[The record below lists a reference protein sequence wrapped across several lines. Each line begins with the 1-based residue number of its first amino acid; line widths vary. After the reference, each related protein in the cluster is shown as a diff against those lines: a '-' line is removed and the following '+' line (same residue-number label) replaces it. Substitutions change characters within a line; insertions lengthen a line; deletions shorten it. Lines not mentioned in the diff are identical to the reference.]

1 MGQGREIKKKKKKE
15 IAIKLHEVHIS
26 RLCDWRL
33 ILVCPV
39 WKLCPEHT
47 FWWNDFLTLLVDLEE
62 LTANRL
68 ENSPKR
74 LRRNLANRSFLSLYC
89 ERTWVEDTDKWGI
102 SIVLSLEILGAL
114 WLTAFSLLLFSSCL
128 LVSWDHICIHFPC
141 NVNKSRTLICFFQC
155 HPALPPIRRHR
166 LQSHQE
172 QPPNHLFPSRPRAA
186 RSLPRMHTWMG
197 MDRGEISSVSLDL
210 ATPQR
215 AWTVWRH

>member
-1 MGQGREIKKKKKKE
+1 MWLETDPYVSCLEAMPRTY
-15 IAIKLHEVHIS
+15 
-26 RLCDWRL
+26 
-33 ILVCPV
+33 ILVE
-39 WKLCPEHT
+39 W
-47 FWWNDFLTLLVDLEE
+47 LVDSTGWLRRVCSKQSGEH
-62 LTANRL
+62 
-68 ENSPKR
+68 SPKR
-74 LRRNLANRSFLSLYC
+74 LRRNLANRSFLSIYC
-89 ERTWVEDTDKWGI
+89 ERTWVGDTDKWGI
-102 SIVLSLEILGAL
+102 SIVLSLELLGAL

-155 HPALPPIRRHR
+155 HRALPPIRRHR